1 MSDSA
6 DSKDQDQIHQ
16 IQRKG
21 RAALSNRS
29 GRFEHQVIEQVDDG
43 WGEDHRPE
51 TIRTSTFNDTSR
63 SVIAYNESPDI
74 RFDRSINP
82 YRGCEHGCIYCFA
95 RPTHAYLGLSPG
107 IDFETRLAVKNDAAK
122 LLAKELQ
129 ARSYSCDTIALSPNT
144 DCYQPLDRE
153 LGLTRQILE
162 VLQRCDHPVS
172 IITKSSLVQ
181 RDLDILADMASRK
194 LANVVVSVTTL
205 DATLSAK
212 LEPRASAPHRRI
224 KTIEALSSAGIPV
237 GILFAPLIPY
247 INDAEMEEVLA
258 TCSQAGAT
266 AAGYVMLRLPL
277 EVRELWTEWLQTHY
291 PDRAQRVMKI
301 VRDSRGGKDY
311 DATFKTRMT
320 GTGQY
325 AELMKKRFKLARKR
339 NGLKQQSDQLDT
351 TLFTP
356 SRLSAQLS
364 LF

>member
-6 DSKDQDQIHQ
+6 DSKDQIRK

-29 GRFEHQVIEQVDDG
+29 GRFEHQVIEQIDDG
-43 WGEDHRPE
+43 WGEDHRPQ
-51 TIRTSTFNDTSR
+51 TVRTSTFPDTSR
-63 SVIAYNESPDI
+63 SVITYNESPDI

-95 RPTHAYLGLSPG
+95 RPSHAYLGLSPG
-107 IDFETRLAVKNDAAK
+107 IDFETRLAVKKDVATV
-122 LLAKELQ
+122 LTKELQ
-129 ARSYSCDTIALSPNT
+129 ARSYQCDTIALSPNT

-153 LGLTRQILE
+153 LGLTRQVLE

-172 IITKSSLVQ
+172 VITKSSLVL
-181 RDLDILADMASRK
+181 RDLDILAEMASRQ

-205 DATLSAK
+205 DATLSSK

-224 KTIEALSSAGIPV
+224 KTIEALCSAGIPV
-237 GILFAPLIPY
+237 GILFAPLIPF
-247 INDAEMEEVLA
+247 INDAEMEDVL
-258 TCSQAGAT
+258 TSCSEAGAT

-277 EVRELWTEWLQTHY
+277 EVRELWTEWLETHY
-291 PDRAQRVMKI
+291 PDRAERVMKI
-301 VRDSRGGKDY
+301 VRESRGGKDY
-311 DATFKTRMT
+311 DAAFKTRMT

-325 AELMKKRFKLARKR
+325 AELMKNRFLLARKR
-339 NGLKQQSDQLDT
+339 NGLKHQSDQLNT

-356 SRLSAQLS
+356 SRLSPQLS

>member
-6 DSKDQDQIHQ
+6 DSKKQIHQ

-21 RAALSNRS
+21 RAALSNHT
-29 GRFEHQVIEQVDDG
+29 GRFEHQIIERVDDG
-43 WGEDHRPE
+43 WGEDLRPE
-51 TIRTSTFNDTSR
+51 TVRTSTFRDSSR
-63 SVIAYNESPDI
+63 SVIAYNDSPDI
-74 RFDRSINP
+74 HFDRSINP

-107 IDFETRLAVKNDAAK
+107 IDFETKLAVKQDAAT

-129 ARSYSCDTIALSPNT
+129 ARSYRCDTIALSPNT

-153 LGLTRQILE
+153 LGLTRKILE

-172 IITKSSLVQ
+172 IITKSSLVL
-181 RDLDILADMASRK
+181 RDVDILADMAKRK

-205 DATLSAK
+205 DASLSSK
-212 LEPRASAPHRRI
+212 LEPRASAPHRRL
-224 KTIEALSSAGIPV
+224 KTIETLSSAGIPV

-247 INDAEMEEVLA
+247 INDAEMEDVLGA
-258 TCSQAGAT
+258 CSKAGAR

-277 EVRELWTEWLQTHY
+277 EVRVLWTEWLEAHY
-291 PDRAQRVMKI
+291 PDRARRVMKI
-301 VRDSRGGKDY
+301 VRESRGGKEY
-311 DATFKTRMT
+311 DPTFKTRMT

-325 AELMKKRFKLARKR
+325 AELMKNRFILARKR
-339 NGLKQQSDQLDT
+339 NGLKRQSDQLDT
-351 TLFTP
+351 TLFSP